1 MMSDTQ
7 TPTGVCSETC
17 SASFCDAIQIEPLR
31 SACIS
36 ALTDTMP
43 GAGLKQLRLVSK
55 QTNAAMLRSISGYTL
70 IIDGVSE
77 NLPDGD
83 MLKLTKLSHLRVHA
97 KAGQC

>member
-1 MMSDTQ
+1 MSDTE
-7 TPTGVCSETC
+7 THAVLCSETD
-17 SASFCDAIQIEPLR
+17 SVSLCDAIKIDPLA

-36 ALTDTMP
+36 ALTDDMA

-55 QTNAAMLRSISGYTL
+55 QINSVMLRSISGYTL